1 MAGSPG
7 NSFARAADWY
17 NQRPIRER
25 GLILLT
31 ALVLSIFVGWDLV
44 VAPLQQEQQSLESR
58 MQTLVVS
65 RDNLMA
71 QQQALN
77 EQLTTDPSR
86 VLREQLNARQQRL
99 DRLNQQIAETTGK
112 LVAPRAMVAL
122 LRNMLAA
129 QDSLVLQGMELKTP
143 TPVFAPETGSALP
156 QGKQEPQE
164 APEPL
169 LYAHD
174 VEMRIAGG
182 YLEVLNYLE
191 KLEALDQ
198 RLGWMMLEYR
208 AGDWP
213 SGEAVIRVRTLS
225 LDQAWL
231 GV

>member
-44 VAPLQQEQQSLESR
+44 VAPLHQEQQNLESR

-99 DRLNQQIAETTGK
+99 DRLNRQIAETTGK

-164 APEPL
+164 TPEPL

>member
-71 QQQALN
+71 QQQALH

-99 DRLNQQIAETTGK
+99 DRLNRQIAETTGK